1 MYMYSLNDNDWLRG
15 TGNKSSIISMALFNL
30 TRQINHLFSSY
41 DSQKFDSS
49 NDSQIFSLCLAC
61 YRTQNKFI
69 CLISL
74 SNFHT
79 LNLWLH
85 AKIMKCRSHGIL
97 TIQLSWKY
105 CFKIL
110 WLTFQFQLLT
120 SPLQLVPLDHHFQL
134 DQSQVLSRW
143 VEQWCLRL
151 VHRIFH
157 STEGSSFSAQFYFC
171 RFVSH
176 QF

>member
-1 MYMYSLNDNDWLRG
+1 MHQTSAYLLVDDNDSLRG

-30 TRQINHLFSSY
+30 PRQINHLFSSY

-79 LNLWLH
+79 VVDMHIIAELPSGKLISDGWRCLELFSNPLHQTINLCTCGYDGKWSVHYVRHGTGLH
-85 AKIMKCRSHGIL
+85 
-97 TIQLSWKY
+97 
-105 CFKIL
+105 
-110 WLTFQFQLLT
+110 
-120 SPLQLVPLDHHFQL
+120 
-134 DQSQVLSRW
+134 
-143 VEQWCLRL
+143 
-151 VHRIFH
+151 HR
-157 STEGSSFSAQFYFC
+157 GD
-171 RFVSH
+171 RGK
-176 QF
+176 